1 MLVAVVPAARGQL
14 GDVNCNGIPRSAE
27 IDVASGGGCVD
38 YARNGNSCA
47 ESAGGPRRPC
57 DDYVAAGLNQRA
69 VCGPYLAPDRDGD
82 LIGDSCDNCPDQA
95 NPDQSDQD
103 HDGRGDVCDS
113 VAGESCSKST
123 TDSDG
128 DGISDACD
136 NCPSVANPD
145 QKDVDA
151 DTIGDA
157 CDSTPEP
164 PSARAVGCRMSSWN
178 TPNSSRAAGLSFL
191 FLALILVPQVIGLA
205 LRKRDRA

>member
-1 MLVAVVPAARGQL
+1 MLFAVVPAARGQL

-27 IDVASGGGCVD
+27 TDVASGGGCVD

-47 ESAGGPRRPC
+47 ESAGVPRRPC
-57 DDYVAAGLNQRA
+57 DDYAAPGLNQRA

-113 VAGESCSKST
+113 VTGESCSKST
-123 TDSDG
+123 TDSDS
-128 DGISDACD
+128 DGIPDACD

-145 QKDVDA
+145 QKDADA

-157 CDSTPEP
+157 CDSPSEP
-164 PSARAVGCRMSSWN
+164 PSAAAVGCRMSSRN
-178 TPNSSRAAGLSFL
+178 TPNSSRAAGISFL
-191 FLALILVPQVIGLA
+191 FLALTLVPQVIRLA
-205 LRKRDRA
+205 LRKRGRA